1 MMFQIEEDNFNE
13 PEIALVHKRF
23 YSGVALDGGRNQHKL
38 DRITV
43 NPDVMQ
49 GKPCI
54 RGMRIPV
61 SMVLGL
67 LISGYSNSDIL
78 REYPMLEEEDILQT
92 KNYAYVL
99 CGGYYDS
106 IGN

>member
-1 MMFQIEEDNFNE
+1 MFEMEEDNFME
-13 PEIALVHKRF
+13 PEIQLVHKHF
-23 YSGVALDGGRNQHKL
+23 YSGEELDGGRNQHKL

-54 RGMRIPV
+54 RGMRITI

-67 LISGYSNSDIL
+67 LISGYTNNDIL
-78 REYPMLEEEDILQT
+78 NEYPMLEEEDILQA